1 MFVPSPTLVTLLNNM
16 NTSHITQSL
25 ELMLKLAKMDISQ
38 LIQAREAT
46 DNPKFH
52 KILD

>member
-1 MFVPSPTLVTLLNNM
+1 MTHVTEAL
-16 NTSHITQSL
+16 Q
-25 ELMLKLAKMDISQ
+25 LMLKLAKMSIPE

-52 KILD
+52 SILDKVIDSKLPKNNP